1 MSGAPAISASPS
13 RRPVAAVACALAGL
27 ALAAWA
33 NSFSGPF
40 ILDDPPAITENPTI
54 RSLADLRTV
63 FAPPANGETVTGRP
77 LLNLSL
83 ALNWHVGGDS
93 VRGYHAVNLAIH
105 LAAALALF
113 GLVRRTLLGP
123 RLAATFGPRA
133 TPLAAMIAALWLVH
147 PLQTES
153 VTYIVQRAESLV
165 GLWLLLTLYAATRAA
180 VSPRPAGW
188 HLAAV
193 TACLLGMATKEVMFA
208 APILVWL
215 HAGLFFAP
223 SLRAAWRA
231 RRGFYLALAATWLL
245 LAWLVLR
252 TGDRGATAGFGVG
265 ISPWHYL
272 LTQCGALLHYV
283 RLAAWPVPL
292 ILDYGFDVVTSPLV
306 AGGPGLVLLAAFA
319 ATVVALIRGHAW
331 AFLGAWFFL
340 LLGPSSSVV
349 PVATQTIAEHR
360 MYLPLAALVAGA
372 VLAVARLGGPRA
384 VWPLAGA
391 ALAGVVL
398 VHDRNLDYRSTL
410 AIWHDTAVK
419 RPSNARAHQ
428 ELGLAL
434 KNAGRARES
443 LPHFE
448 RALALVPHYDKGRHN
463 YATALSEV
471 GEFDAAARQFDLV
484 LARDPAFADSLYG
497 LGNVRRL
504 QGNPDAAIAA
514 FRAAVRIRPNFAN
527 AHNNLALLLFERGET
542 AEALAHFDAALRADP
557 DFVVGLM
564 NRANAL
570 FRLGRPAD
578 AARDFEH
585 VLRLAPASLDARENL
600 GVCLIAAGRAADG
613 IRLLE
618 ETARLA
624 PDRASVHNN
633 LAAARARLAAP

>member
-1 MSGAPAISASPS
+1 MSDAPRPS
-13 RRPVAAVACALAGL
+13 ALAGRAPLALVALALVVL

-33 NSFSGPF
+33 NSFAGPF
-40 ILDDPPAITENPTI
+40 VLDDAPAIPENPTI
-54 RSLADLRTV
+54 RDLGNLRAV
-63 FAPPANGETVTGRP
+63 LSPPANGETVTGRP
-77 LLNLSL
+77 ILNLSL
-83 ALNWHVGGDS
+83 ALNWHVGADS

-105 LAAALALF
+105 VAAALALF
-113 GLVRRTLLGP
+113 GVARRTLRGP
-123 RLAATFGPRA
+123 RLAARFGPRA
-133 TPLAAMIAALWLVH
+133 APLAGMIAALWLVH

-165 GLWLLLTLYAATRAA
+165 GLWLLLALYAATRATE
-180 VSPRPAGW
+180 SPRPARW
-188 HLAAV
+188 QVAAV
-193 TACLLGMATKEVMFA
+193 VACLLGMATKEVMFA
-208 APILVWL
+208 APLLVWL

-223 SLRAAWRA
+223 SLRAAWQRH
-231 RRGFYLALAATWLL
+231 RGFCLALGSTWLL
-245 LAWLVLR
+245 LGWLLLR
-252 TGDRGATAGFGVG
+252 TGDRGATAGFDAG

-283 RLAAWPVPL
+283 RLAFWPVPL
-292 ILDYGFDVVTSPLV
+292 ILDYGFEVVTSPL
-306 AGGPGLVLLAAFA
+306 AAAAPGLVLLAAFA
-319 ATVVALIRGHAW
+319 ATVVGLVRGRAW

-372 VLAVARLGGPRA
+372 VLGVERLGGPRA

-391 ALAGVVL
+391 ALAAAVL
-398 VHDRNLDYRSTL
+398 VHDRNRDYASTL

-419 RPSNARAHQ
+419 RPTNARAHQ
-428 ELGLAL
+428 EFGLAL
-434 KNAGRARES
+434 KNAGRPRDA

-463 YATALSEV
+463 YATALTEV
-471 GEFDAAARQFDLV
+471 GDLAGAARQFDLV

-504 QGNPDAAIAA
+504 QGRLDEALAA
-514 FRAAVRIRPNFAN
+514 FQAAARVRPAFSN
-527 AHNNLALLLFERGET
+527 AHNNLALLLFERGRT
-542 AEALAHFDAALRADP
+542 DEALAHFDAAVRADP
-557 DFVVGLM
+557 GFLVGFM

-585 VLRLAPASLDARENL
+585 ALRLAPASLDARENL
-600 GVCLIAAGRAADG
+600 GVCLIAADRIAEG
-613 IRLLE
+613 IRVLE

-624 PDRASVHNN
+624 PDRASVQNN
-633 LAAARARLAAP
+633 LVAARARLAAP